1 MTEPPSRFELDL
13 LHSILD
19 EQREKYPALYAQ
31 LPFLGVRS
39 RELTG
44 VGGYVYFELPDDPKV
59 PTEPGQPDVMLTA
72 NKTIEMDSPP
82 SGMGF
87 ALDVTAGRLNFL
99 ELVTYGDEEW
109 DGTVGRYEIVP
120 I

>member
-1 MTEPPSRFELDL
+1 MDQPTRFELDL

-19 EQREKYPALYAQ
+19 DQREKYPCLYSQ
-31 LPFLGVRS
+31 IPFLRVRS
-39 RELTG
+39 REVTG
-44 VGGYVYFELPDDPKV
+44 VGGYVHFELPDDPGT
-59 PTEPGQPDVMLTA
+59 PIDTGQPDIVLTV
-72 NKTIEMDSPP
+72 NKTIEMDDPP

-87 ALDVTAGRLNFL
+87 ALDVSSGKINFL

-109 DGTVGRYEIVP
+109 HGAVGRYEIVP